1 MKKIEIEKWGCTV
14 SIGTDILEKFV
25 VNIKHKNSLFL
36 VWTKVL
42 IYKIYRKKITEV
54 FGKNLK
60 ILLLPAGEKTKQNS
74 YLSKIYD
81 FLVKEGA
88 NRKSILIAFG

>member
-14 SIGTDILEKFV
+14 SIGTDILEKFA

-36 VWTKVL
+36 VADKEV
-42 IYKIYRKKITEV
+42 YKIYRKKITEV

-74 YLSKIYD
+74 YLSKSMI
-81 FLVKEGA
+81 FC
-88 NRKSILIAFG
+88 